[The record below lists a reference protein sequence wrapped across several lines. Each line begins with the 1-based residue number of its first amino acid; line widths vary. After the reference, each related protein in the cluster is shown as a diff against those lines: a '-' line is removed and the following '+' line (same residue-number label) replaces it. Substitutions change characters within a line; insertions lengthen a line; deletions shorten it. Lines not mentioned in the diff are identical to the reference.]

1 MHLQNG
7 SLLKDIFIV
16 YGIASSSTHTLTQFE
31 LIISKLDKII
41 PLVHTFIPSFPSQL
55 LGLRFFSLFEFLLA
69 VLVVSVETGLMKNA
83 FTVLAVGQVSSNLA
97 ELAVILILSEL
108 NSFEEIL
115 GVVGFSGFGDI
126 LFNGEIED

>member
-1 MHLQNG
+1 
-7 SLLKDIFIV
+7 
-16 YGIASSSTHTLTQFE
+16 
-31 LIISKLDKII
+31 
-41 PLVHTFIPSFPSQL
+41 
-55 LGLRFFSLFEFLLA
+55 
-69 VLVVSVETGLMKNA
+69 VSVETGLMKNA

>member
-1 MHLQNG
+1 
-7 SLLKDIFIV
+7 
-16 YGIASSSTHTLTQFE
+16 
-31 LIISKLDKII
+31 
-41 PLVHTFIPSFPSQL
+41 
-55 LGLRFFSLFEFLLA
+55 
-69 VLVVSVETGLMKNA
+69 MKNA

-126 LFNGEIED
+126 LFDGEIEDWNKKVQIWESSALVGVIVPKVFELFVDSPYLS